1 MDGPRGEAIRIYAR
15 ERVHALAFRWQRVDR
30 SRIVEFSLFLGS
42 VLALQ
47 GSRFLF
53 TLLVAAGLRPSE
65 FTAWAQFV
73 TFVGYAPAILLGV
86 GNGMNRLL
94 PILVGR
100 GERAEAERT
109 ESATWWMVGVV
120 VVASLALTALFAW
133 ARMSSW
139 LAAAVLT
146 GCAVTVYQVQQ
157 FAMRSRLLFNRA
169 SVQQWGWA
177 CIVGVGAV
185 VLLRSDRS
193 LESVLWI
200 WAVGAFAAIAVGH
213 ALRRPVV
220 MRPSPARTWRL
231 MSMGFPI
238 MLSGLLGSLFYTAD
252 RWVASGRLEPSAAGS
267 YGLASLIASAVFLVP
282 TVIAQQQYPRLAM
295 LYGGDASAA
304 RLRDAARHQSLVAA
318 TASVA
323 TALGVAAFSLL
334 IVPRMLP
341 AYGAATVPAVI
352 LSFGIAALA
361 GSTGHG
367 NLLVVI
373 GALWAY
379 LAIQV
384 LCFAIAVLLMWL
396 GCGLG
401 GGVGL
406 AIGFAAGQ
414 AIMTTVLIV
423 AARIL
428 VARKVLS

>member
-1 MDGPRGEAIRIYAR
+1 
-15 ERVHALAFRWQRVDR
+15 VHALALGWQRVDR
-30 SRIVEFSLFLGS
+30 ARIVEFSLFLGS

-47 GSRFLF
+47 GTRFLF
-53 TLLVAAGLRPSE
+53 TLLVAAGLRPSD

-86 GNGMNRLL
+86 GNGMNRMV

-100 GERAEAERT
+100 GERAEAEQA

-120 VVASLALTALFAW
+120 VVASLALTALAAW
-133 ARMSSW
+133 AGMSSW
-139 LAAAVLT
+139 LVAAVLA
-146 GCAVTVYQVQQ
+146 GCAMTVYQVQQ
-157 FAMRSRLLFNRA
+157 FAMRSRLRFNRA
-169 SVQQWGWA
+169 SAQQSGWA
-177 CIVGVGAV
+177 CLVGVGAL

-200 WAVGAFAAIAVGH
+200 FTAGVLAAIAVGY
-213 ALRRPVV
+213 ALRRPIV

-238 MLSGLLGSLFYTAD
+238 MLAGLLGSLFYTAD
-252 RWVASGRLEPSAAGS
+252 RWVASARLEPSAAGA
-267 YGLASLIASAVFLVP
+267 YGLASLIAAAVFLVP
-282 TVIAQQQYPRLAM
+282 SVISQQQYPRLAM

-304 RLRDAARHQSLVAA
+304 QLRAAARRQSLVAVA
-318 TASVA
+318 ASA
-323 TALGVAAFSLL
+323 ITALGVAAFSLL
-334 IVPRMLP
+334 IVPRLLP

-361 GSTGHG
+361 GSIGHA

-384 LCFAIAVLLMWL
+384 SCFAIAVLLMWL

-414 AIMTTVLIV
+414 VIMTTVLII
-423 AARIL
+423 ATPIL
-428 VARKVLS
+428 VVRKVLR